1 MWTGE
6 RFGGAKVTL
15 QTEDFQKLEE
25 ETDHR
30 RDGYENVVESVE
42 LVHSYLLKKKTSPE
56 DAKVKMMPFEI
67 LGTSLYHYG
76 SALPDESA
84 LGKSFTSYLISPI
97 DRQLGIALINLG
109 QAETRIA
116 ALQEAFAYDI
126 KTKYMNVLSTGL
138 LEYKEYD
145 SLRKKLT
152 SRRLDYD
159 SKLNRLNKAKKEKP
173 ELEQEMQAARMKYE
187 DTEHDLIQKM
197 AYLQEFEEEHRDAL
211 LGLIEAQCTYHAQA
225 KELLEAIKKNW
236 GQGLSSDPCEFM
248 GNVMVRPSEST
259 HPTAVPT
266 ASIAE
271 DMGRKNSVDTFVSTQ
286 QSKEPIASTATSPL
300 LPTPSL
306 LTATT
311 LPSAAA
317 TPITTT
323 STSLASAIAPPPAT
337 ATPSIPMEHPLSN
350 TDTPSERQYSGE
362 YEKYRKALFDFN
374 GQNDD
379 EISFK
384 TGEIIAVINEIDK
397 GWWLGEVHSK
407 RGIFPVNY
415 TEEYLKPVND
425 NLHEARER
433 SSITVERDELE
444 QHQLSNPRVAEA
456 YSNGVTSPT
465 ITSDTLSV
473 DSSVSSSSSRR
484 PLPPPATT
492 SSPVVFPARTSS
504 LSRKRSTVKRAPPPP
519 PPLRVAATEPPY
531 IKPASVHL
539 DSSSE

>member
-1 MWTGE
+1 KWTGE

-15 QTEDFQKLEE
+15 QTEDFQKLEQ

-56 DAKVKMMPFEI
+56 DAKIKMMPFEI

-84 LGKSFTSYLISPI
+84 
-97 DRQLGIALINLG
+97 LGIALINLG

-236 GQGLSSDPCEFM
+236 GQGLSSDPREFM

-259 HPTAVPT
+259 HPTAVPA
-266 ASIAE
+266 ASITE
-271 DMGRKNSVDTFVSTQ
+271 DM
-286 QSKEPIASTATSPL
+286 
-300 LPTPSL
+300 
-306 LTATT
+306 
-311 LPSAAA
+311 
-317 TPITTT
+317 
-323 STSLASAIAPPPAT
+323 
-337 ATPSIPMEHPLSN
+337 
-350 TDTPSERQYSGE
+350 E

-425 NLHEARER
+425 NLYEARER
-433 SSITVERDELE
+433 PSITIERDELE
-444 QHQLSNPRVAEA
+444 QHQLSNPRVAET

-484 PLPPPATT
+484 PLPPPAAV
-492 SSPVVFPARTSS
+492 SSPVVFPARTTS

>member
-1 MWTGE
+1 MISILESLNRQWTGE

-15 QTEDFQKLEE
+15 QTEDFQKLEQ

-56 DAKVKMMPFEI
+56 DAKIKMMPFEI
-67 LGTSLYHYG
+67 L
-76 SALPDESA
+76 DESA
-84 LGKSFTSYLISPI
+84 L
-97 DRQLGIALINLG
+97 
-109 QAETRIA
+109 AETRIA
-116 ALQEAFAYDI
+116 ALQEGI
-126 KTKYMNVLSTGL
+126 CIRHKNEYMNVLSTGL

-159 SKLNRLNKAKKEKP
+159 SKLN
-173 ELEQEMQAARMKYE
+173 QHEMQAARMKYE
-187 DTEHDLIQKM
+187 DTEHDLIQKWLI
-197 AYLQEFEEEHRDAL
+197 YRNLRDAL

-236 GQGLSSDPCEFM
+236 
-248 GNVMVRPSEST
+248 EST
-259 HPTAVPT
+259 HPTAVPA
-266 ASIAE
+266 ASITE
-271 DMGRKNSVDTFVSTQ
+271 DMGRKGSVDTFASTQ
-286 QSKEPIASTATSPL
+286 QTKEPIASTRNI
-300 LPTPSL
+300 
-306 LTATT
+306 TT
-311 LPSAAA
+311 FTNTLFVDGKQHCLQQQQ
-317 TPITTT
+317 TPITTDFDIT
-323 STSLASAIAPPPAT
+323 SI
-337 ATPSIPMEHPLSN
+337 N
-350 TDTPSERQYSGE
+350 YNSGE

-425 NLHEARER
+425 NLYEARER
-433 SSITVERDELE
+433 PSITIERDELE
-444 QHQLSNPRVAEA
+444 QHQLSNPRVAET

-484 PLPPPATT
+484 PLPPPAAV
-492 SSPVVFPARTSS
+492 SSPVVFPARTTS